1 MRLAPCAI
9 LRHRLAPSRGAKRK
23 AQNLKHVKHVARKP
37 VIPRFLAPS
46 RRKLKAQGKAQ
57 NLKHVK
63 HVARKAGILSFL
75 APLPPSGGSC
85 YGQESTKYLCAFVP
99 ICHQSGSSF
108 ATICIQEIRRKGAR
122 AQRHS
127 LPSMPW
133 ADLPRGIWAER
144 QLVLFG
150 LGQSVAFLLN
160 AESHFRAD
168 QNAADKA

>member
-9 LRHRLAPSRGAKRK
+9 LRHRLAPSRGARRK

-63 HVARKAGILSFL
+63 HVARKAGIPSFL
-75 APLPPSGGSC
+75 APLPPEGGSC
-85 YGQESTKYLCAFVP
+85 YGQESLKYLCAFVP
-99 ICHQSGSSF
+99 IGHQSGCSF
-108 ATICIQEIRRKGAR
+108 ALICLQEIRRKGSEAGV
-122 AQRHS
+122 HYLSS
-127 LPSMPW
+127 LPW

-150 LGQSVAFLLN
+150 LGRQVALFLN